1 MKASHRKVSR
11 PRTSHLK
18 TLQLAIGA
26 AALVLAGAWQSGAL
40 ANHIKTKGFSGL
52 ASFYTESRR
61 VAAGGRYNP
70 KGLTAAHRALPFGT
84 RVRLVDPKSGRTVV
98 VTINDRGP
106 FRRGRVIDISPAA
119 ARALGMINR
128 GVIYV
133 RADVL

>member
-1 MKASHRKVSR
+1 M
-11 PRTSHLK
+11 
-18 TLQLAIGA
+18 AIGVA
-26 AALVLAGAWQSGAL
+26 AVVLAGFWQPGAL
-40 ANHIKTKGFSGL
+40 ANHVKTKTRGFSGL

-70 KGLTAAHRALPFGT
+70 KGLTAAHRTLPFGT
-84 RVRLVDPKSGRTVV
+84 RVRLVDPKSGRSVV

>member
-1 MKASHRKVSR
+1 M
-11 PRTSHLK
+11 
-18 TLQLAIGA
+18 AIGA
-26 AALVLAGAWQSGAL
+26 AAVVLAGFWQSGAL
-40 ANHIKTKGFSGL
+40 ANHGKTKTRGFSGL

-70 KGLTAAHRALPFGT
+70 RGLTAAHRTLPFGT
-84 RVRLVDPKSGRTVV
+84 RVRLVDPKSGRSVV